1 MLALTH
7 IKFMRTEKPSNYIRK
22 IIGITLAILFVVI
35 AVNYNFVELYE
46 LPNDIQLTREE
57 LAEFKVGR
65 FGHKISGTAPCMA
78 GEVTNANLTFTML
91 NVIPVRKAT
100 LSIVPERKVYVGG
113 RVVGISVKSDGL
125 IYSGHTELNT
135 ANGKV
140 NTIEGSD
147 LKIGDII
154 IEIDGVKVTGAGDAD
169 RIIETKAEDYGDL
182 EVKFDRD
189 GKIMTTTIKY
199 VLDQDTGNR
208 KIGLWVRDSIA
219 GVGTL
224 TYTRLDGRYGALGHP
239 IADMETKVSVPV
251 QSGKIFNC
259 NVVGAT
265 KGKRGAPGELKGSFA
280 RSGNSVGTIDK
291 NTDYG
296 IFGNMA
302 NLEQVH
308 EKDELLPIGNRSNV
322 KPGKA
327 KIMATVDDKRETYD
341 IEIIKT
347 NNQKNQSDK
356 SMIVSVT
363 DKRLLDK
370 VGGIVQGMSGSPII
384 QNGRV
389 VGAITHVFVNDPTK
403 GYGIYLDWMYN
414 E

>member
-1 MLALTH
+1 
-7 IKFMRTEKPSNYIRK
+7 MRTGKSANYIRK
-22 IIGITLAILFVVI
+22 IIGLTLVLILV
-35 AVNYNFVELYE
+35 ATALHYNFDDFND
-46 LPNDIQLTREE
+46 LPSEIKLTREE
-57 LAEFKVGR
+57 LNHFRVGN
-65 FGHKISGTAPCMA
+65 FSHKISGVMPCVA
-78 GEVTNANLTFTML
+78 GEEVITADMTFTMFK
-91 NVIPVRKAT
+91 VVPVRKAT

-113 RVVGISVKSDGL
+113 RVVGITVKSDGL
-125 IYSGHTELNT
+125 IVSGNSELNT
-135 ANGKV
+135 AGGKV
-140 NTIEGSD
+140 NTLEGSD

-154 IEIDGVKVTGAGDAD
+154 VEIDGVRVTGAGCAD
-169 RIIETKAEDYGDL
+169 KIIEAKTEDNGTL
-182 EVKFDRD
+182 EVKFDRG
-189 GKIMTTTIKY
+189 GKEMMTTVKY
-199 VLDQDTGNR
+199 VLDKDTGSR
-208 KIGLWVRDSIA
+208 KLGLWVRDSIA

-251 QSGKIFNC
+251 QSGRIFNC
-259 NVVGAT
+259 NIVGAT

-280 RSGNSVGTIDK
+280 RSGNFVGSIDK
-291 NTDYG
+291 NTNYG
-296 IFGNMA
+296 IFGNMT

-308 EKDELLPIGNRSNV
+308 EKDELLPIGNRTMV

-347 NNQKNQSDK
+347 NNQKSQSDK

-384 QNGRV
+384 QNGRI